1 MEPSGKDRLMLE
13 DLASDLAKMVLQS
26 IKPSRLE
33 YLKTWSV
40 NPENS
45 KHRLEIVILF
55 LFSLKSAI
63 FIAQQSSMFDQNK
76 GSELLLYVEQFLKTS
91 YADVLTLGDTDQF
104 ENLIEKRYEE
114 YESRDTPSSPIPR
127 IGLRFSRNIEI
138 DDIAL
143 VHWAETTFRTVRLTY
158 VDYLKMINDRYELIC

>member
-1 MEPSGKDRLMLE
+1 MEWSEIGKLKLE
-13 DLASDLAKMVLQS
+13 DLASDLVKMVLQS
-26 IKPSRLE
+26 IKPSKLE
-33 YLKTWSV
+33 DLKTWSV
-40 NPENS
+40 NPESS

-63 FIAQQSSMFDQNK
+63 FIAQQSSTSDQNK
-76 GSELLLYVEQFLKTS
+76 GSELLLYVEQLLKIS

-114 YESRDTPSSPIPR
+114 YESRDTPGSPIPR
-127 IGLRFSRNIEI
+127 IGLRFSHNIEI
-138 DDIAL
+138 DDLAL

-158 VDYLKMINDRYELIC
+158 VDYLKMINDKYELIC